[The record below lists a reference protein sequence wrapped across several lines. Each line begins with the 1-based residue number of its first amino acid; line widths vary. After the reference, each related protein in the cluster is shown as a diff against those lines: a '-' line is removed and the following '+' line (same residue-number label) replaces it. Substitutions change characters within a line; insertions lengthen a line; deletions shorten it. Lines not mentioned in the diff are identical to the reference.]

1 MHFPFDSYLQQ
12 QSSCEMLD
20 FCIVVVQKKVSL
32 FVPGHALGDILSSQQ
47 MGGAYFIIIDHVLGD
62 ILTSQQMEDAYF
74 IGYSKVLFPFRL
86 KGEKQVKPLDQAEP
100 LSIRYK
106 GKGCKREILFPP
118 RCFFNIWFLWGTI
131 QGIPLGYFSCFLL
144 FLVFYI
150 TLFGLYSGALSKGLP
165 LKARKHLL
173 PWMPN
178 CHWNIMGTASGSF
191 SVSLL
196 LSQLPPKK
204 FELVLKIN
212 KQDLLVENLYS
223 KLYWGNSAH
232 LI

>member
-32 FVPGHALGDILSSQQ
+32 FVPGHALGDILTSQQ
-47 MGGAYFIIIDHVLGD
+47 MGDAYFIIIDRVLGD

-118 RCFFNIWFLWGTI
+118 PNPHVVSSIFDFFGAQYREFPWVTSLAFF
-131 QGIPLGYFSCFLL
+131 FSQFFISL
-144 FLVFYI
+144 FLAYI
-150 TLFGLYSGALSKGLP
+150 PGPCQKVCL
-165 LKARKHLL
+165 
-173 PWMPN
+173 
-178 CHWNIMGTASGSF
+178 
-191 SVSLL
+191 
-196 LSQLPPKK
+196 
-204 FELVLKIN
+204 
-212 KQDLLVENLYS
+212 
-223 KLYWGNSAH
+223 
-232 LI
+232 